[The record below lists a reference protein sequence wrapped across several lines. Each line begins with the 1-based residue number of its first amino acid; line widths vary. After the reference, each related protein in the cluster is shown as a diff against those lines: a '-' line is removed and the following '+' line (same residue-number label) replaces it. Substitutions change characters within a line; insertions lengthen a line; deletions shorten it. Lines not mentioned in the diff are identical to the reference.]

1 MEELRKHL
9 SKVNVPC
16 GSGTGSPPIYKD
28 ECVYSYDNPETPTG
42 LYVCLHS
49 FLGFGESYVR
59 EYADKT
65 GNQVFLHIQRVKTP
79 KEGAADT
86 EAECDPESE
95 AGPERKITRLA
106 IGVEGGYNE
115 SDMAKKYEIKD
126 TYSIVV
132 APHLD
137 KKLPYPDPE
146 LPMRVTQA
154 VEAILAADSAI
165 AKLEK
170 ATLMGEFYGIMCN
183 LMPKCLVSPNI
194 HIPICGIRHNNLKDM
209 IHLMT

>member
-16 GSGTGSPPIYKD
+16 GNTPIYKD
-28 ECVYSYDNPETPTG
+28 ECVFSYDNPETPTG
-42 LYVCLHS
+42 LYVCLQS
-49 FLGFGESYVR
+49 YLGFGEAYVR
-59 EYADKT
+59 EYAAKT
-65 GNQVFLHIQRVKTP
+65 GNNVFLHIKRERKL
-79 KEGAADT
+79 KEG
-86 EAECDPESE
+86 ESNEVLQAEE

-115 SDMAKKYEIKD
+115 TDMAKKYEIKD

-132 APHLD
+132 APQLET
-137 KKLPYPDPE
+137 KLAYPDAE

-154 VEAILAADSAI
+154 VEAIIEADSAI

-170 ATLMGEFYGIMCN
+170 ATLTG
-183 LMPKCLVSPNI
+183 KW
-194 HIPICGIRHNNLKDM
+194 
-209 IHLMT
+209 

>member
-16 GSGTGSPPIYKD
+16 GNPPIYKD
-28 ECVYSYDNPETPTG
+28 ECVFSYDNPETPTG
-42 LYVCLHS
+42 LYVCLQS
-49 FLGFGESYVR
+49 FLGFGEAYVN
-59 EYADKT
+59 EYAAKT
-65 GNQVFLHIQRVKTP
+65 GNVVFLHIKRERKLKDGESNVK
-79 KEGAADT
+79 AQLD
-86 EAECDPESE
+86 EAE

-115 SDMAKKYEIKD
+115 TDLAKKYEIKD

-154 VEAILAADSAI
+154 VEAIIEADSAI

-170 ATLMGEFYGIMCN
+170 ATLTG
-183 LMPKCLVSPNI
+183 KRK
-194 HIPICGIRHNNLKDM
+194 H
-209 IHLMT
+209 

>member
-16 GSGTGSPPIYKD
+16 GNPPIYKD
-28 ECVYSYDNPETPTG
+28 ECVFSYDNPETPTG
-42 LYVCLHS
+42 LYVCLQT
-49 FLGFGESYVR
+49 FLGFGEAYVC
-59 EYADKT
+59 EYAAKT
-65 GNQVFLHIQRVKTP
+65 GNDVFLHIKRERKL
-79 KEGAADT
+79 KEG
-86 EAECDPESE
+86 ESAGELQTDE

-115 SDMAKKYEIKD
+115 TDLAKKYEIKD

-132 APHLD
+132 APNLEA
-137 KKLPYPDPE
+137 KWPYPDPE

-154 VEAILAADSAI
+154 VEAIIEADSAI

-170 ATLMGEFYGIMCN
+170 ATLAG
-183 LMPKCLVSPNI
+183 K
-194 HIPICGIRHNNLKDM
+194 
-209 IHLMT
+209 